1 MALNVFRALTVLEAV
16 IVSLMAWLCFVVTVL
31 FAGVLWAGKPLSQFF
46 IAAGQY
52 LLCILAMGII
62 AILMG

>member
-1 MALNVFRALTVLEAV
+1 
-16 IVSLMAWLCFVVTVL
+16 MAWLCFVVTVL